1 MPDFRTGSPAL
12 LDLLQNI
19 GRNYL
24 RANHIAIPMTTPI
37 TGSSYMTFSL
47 LSTVY
52 NTPGTVGSYVSTVSN
67 VADFLYYYEHLTV
80 VSTSR
85 TYLILA
91 IIYDFMAYCAQ
102 YYRRVLQ
109 HRPASIRQLV
119 SARTALRRS
128 LTSILGTIPHTQEY
142 ENLTKIMYCI
152 IDTIMPNLYLP
163 PFAPDSSY
171 ASRTPSRKRK
181 APQSEQITK
190 MDIPQSL
197 LGQPRIIRTRRSLP
211 IAIAEVPVPTAQPP
225 LDITSPTHTTVH
237 VSFIF
242 PKGLLLYRTCSR
254 YFRTV
259 KKTLTGVRTVYL
271 HLQVTSGIIKLSQ
284 LNFFFV

>member
-1 MPDFRTGSPAL
+1 MSGVPHHT
-12 LDLLQNI
+12 
-19 GRNYL
+19 
-24 RANHIAIPMTTPI
+24 
-37 TGSSYMTFSL
+37 
-47 LSTVY
+47 
-52 NTPGTVGSYVSTVSN
+52 TVSN

-142 ENLTKIMYCI
+142 ENLTKIMYRI
-152 IDTIMPNLYLP
+152 IDTIMPNPYLP

-225 LDITSPTHTTVH
+225 LDITSPTHTTVIC
-237 VSFIF
+237 SDCS
-242 PKGLLLYRTCSR
+242 GLGPRDA
-254 YFRTV
+254 
-259 KKTLTGVRTVYL
+259 
-271 HLQVTSGIIKLSQ
+271 
-284 LNFFFV
+284 